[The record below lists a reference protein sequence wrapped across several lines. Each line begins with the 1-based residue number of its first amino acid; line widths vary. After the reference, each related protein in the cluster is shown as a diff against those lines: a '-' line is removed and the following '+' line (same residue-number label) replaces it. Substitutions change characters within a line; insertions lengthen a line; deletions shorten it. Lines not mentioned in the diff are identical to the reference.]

1 MTLLQRFAAATLLL
15 AGTAGMASAQGSGKN
30 DSVDYAPRVNTVAGT
45 LPLTAAYQLSIS
57 APTQMNK
64 KSVDALP
71 SGEVA
76 MRNSRDPD
84 GPALVFTRPEWDAFL
99 GGAGDGEFQC

>member
-1 MTLLQRFAAATLLL
+1 MSMYRNGMPAADL
-15 AGTAGMASAQGSGKN
+15 AGLTWLRSQRSGPTGGN
-30 DSVDYAPRVNTVAGT
+30 CVEVAF
-45 LPLTAAYQLSIS
+45 
-57 APTQMNK
+57 
-64 KSVDALP
+64 LP

-99 GGAGDGEFQC
+99 GGAGDGEFTTQAP